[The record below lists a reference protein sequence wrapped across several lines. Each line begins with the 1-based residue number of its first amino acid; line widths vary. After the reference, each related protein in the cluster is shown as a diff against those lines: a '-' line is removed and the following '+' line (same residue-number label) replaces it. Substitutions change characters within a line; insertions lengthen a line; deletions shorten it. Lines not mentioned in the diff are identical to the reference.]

1 MMSSFS
7 SSSSSTTQLSLLNHM
22 NKASAKYFLK
32 GAVSFKDFFQEFLT
46 AERVTLPLTNEVLK
60 KREESHVFMEGLNV
74 HSTESLSKL
83 EEIVN

>member
-1 MMSSFS
+1 
-7 SSSSSTTQLSLLNHM
+7 M